1 MNGQAAPVPQA
12 ERILSLDA
20 IRGVAVLGILVMNI
34 QSFALPSSAYLNPT
48 ALGPLAGAGWWV
60 WLLSH
65 LFADRK
71 FISIFSMLFGAGVLL
86 FTERAEARGAAPG
99 PLHYR
104 RMAWLLVFGLA
115 HAYLLWYGDILV
127 TYALCGML
135 AFLFRKR
142 PARAL
147 FITGL
152 VALAFGSAIYL
163 FFGWSMRFWPP
174 ASVANLLETW
184 RPAPDRL
191 AWETELYRGG
201 WLGQMAHRAPLAFFL
216 QVPFLLMYELWR
228 AGGLML
234 VGMAL
239 YKWGVLAGERPPGF
253 YRRLLAG
260 GLVAGLGLAAYG
272 VYRNVAAGW
281 DVRYSFFLGPQWNYW
296 AGVLIALA
304 YIAAVVL
311 ACRAWPASGLVR
323 RLAAVGRMA
332 FTNYLVHT
340 LICTTLFYGHGLGLY
355 GRVDRLGQIAIV
367 MAIWLLQLWY
377 SPVWLARFRFGP
389 FEWLWRSL
397 TYGQRLPIRLA
408 APQR

>member
-20 IRGVAVLGILVMNI
+20 IRGAAVLGILVMNI

-86 FTERAEARGAAPG
+86 FTEHAEAKGAAAG

-104 RMAWLLVFGLA
+104 RMGWLLLIGLA

-135 AFLFRKR
+135 AYLFRKR
-142 PARAL
+142 SARAL
-147 FITGL
+147 LVTGL
-152 VALAFGSAIYL
+152 AALAFGSALYL

-174 ASVANLLETW
+174 ASIAGLLESWQPSATQ
-184 RPAPDRL
+184 L
-191 AWETELYRGG
+191 AAETAQYRGP

-239 YKWGVLAGERPPGF
+239 YKWGVLSGERPAGL
-253 YRRLLAG
+253 YR
-260 GLVAGLGLAAYG
+260 GLIAVGLPVGLGLAAYG
-272 VYRNVAAGW
+272 VYRNLAAGW
-281 DVRYSFFLGPQWNYW
+281 DVRYSFFIGPQWNYW
-296 AGVLIALA
+296 AGILIALA
-304 YIAAVVL
+304 YVSTVAL
-311 ACRAWPASGLVR
+311 ACRARPAAGLVR

-340 LICTTLFYGHGLGLY
+340 LICTTLFYGHGFGLY
-355 GRVDRLGQIAIV
+355 HRVDRGGQVAV
-367 MAIWLLQLWY
+367 VLAIWLLQLWY
-377 SPVWLARFRFGP
+377 SPLWLARFRFGP
-389 FEWLWRSL
+389 LEWLWRSL
-397 TYGQRLPIRLA
+397 TYGQRLPMRRA
-408 APQR
+408 